1 MYSRLITPERIH
13 PWGDEEL
20 LEATEQD
27 RARIVQAA
35 PVRRLQQKTQVF
47 PLDVKASVRSR
58 LTHSL
63 EVQETGRQISRRVL
77 AALPAGAVCEGAF
90 VNLVEMSCL
99 LHDVG
104 NPPFGHFGEQVM
116 SQWLAQEL
124 DGLFVAALGKAPS
137 PQWAELRQD
146 LLVFDGNAQ
155 SLRLVHSLHE
165 LNLTLGQL
173 AALCKYPQQPP
184 AGRQATPYYGQH
196 HGWSSKRGIFFSEQ
210 PLYSALGQSLGLA
223 AGCRHP
229 LVYIMEAAD
238 DISYCIADLEDA
250 VDRRILGLGELLQAL
265 READGGDYMA
275 ALLSTAVDSDRGFFP
290 HFRQQLTRDLV
301 ALAASTYVSEHA
313 QILSGAYPQALLH
326 GQAPAARV
334 LDILKR
340 VARELVFM
348 RPEVEA
354 LELEGYAAL
363 RGVLS
368 TYACLLALPATQFE
382 RLLVGQGGSELF
394 FARRLYHRLSA
405 RHLKAYR
412 LAVASRDPRFGE
424 EAEQEWYYRVRL
436 LLDYVSGMTDT
447 YALEEFRLLSGI

>member
-1 MYSRLITPERIH
+1 MYQRLIPSLRIH
-13 PWGDEEL
+13 SWGDEPL

-63 EVQETGRQISRRVL
+63 EVQETGRQISRRIL
-77 AALPAGAVCEGAF
+77 AQLPAGTVCEGAF
-90 VNLVEMSCL
+90 INLVEMSCL

-116 SQWLAQEL
+116 SQWLAQAL
-124 DGLFVAALGKAPS
+124 DDLFASAHDQLPS

-173 AALCKYPQQPP
+173 AALCKYPQQP
-184 AGRQATPYYGQH
+184 TPGQHFGQH
-196 HGWSSKRGIFFSEQ
+196 HGWASKRGIFFSEQ
-210 PLYSALGQSLGLA
+210 PLYQALSQQLGLA
-223 AGCRHP
+223 PGCRHP

-250 VDRRILGLGELLQAL
+250 VDRRILTLSELQQAL
-265 READGGDYMA
+265 QSADGGDYMA
-275 ALLSTAVDSDRGFFP
+275 ALLTQATASERGFFP

-301 ALAASTYVSEHA
+301 TLAAETYVSEHA
-313 QILSGAYPQALLH
+313 AILSGAYPQALLH

-334 LDILKR
+334 LDVLKQ
-340 VARELVFM
+340 VAREQVFM

-368 TYACLLALPATQFE
+368 TYACLLALPAIQFE
-382 RLLVGQGGSELF
+382 RLLAGKGGSELF
-394 FARRLYHRLSA
+394 FARRLFHRLSA

-412 LAVASRDPRFGE
+412 LAVSTVDPRFVSA
-424 EAEQEWYYRVRL
+424 AEQEWYYRVRL

>member
-1 MYSRLITPERIH
+1 MYSRLITPGRIH
-13 PWGDEEL
+13 RWGDEAL
-20 LEATEQD
+20 LEATELD

-77 AALPAGAVCEGAF
+77 AALPAGSVCEGAF
-90 VNLVEMSCL
+90 INLVEMSCL

-116 SQWLAQEL
+116 SQWLAQAL
-124 DGLFVAALGKAPS
+124 DDLFAAALGQAPS

-173 AALCKYPQQPP
+173 AALCKYPQQPLHD
-184 AGRQATPYYGQH
+184 GQH
-196 HGWSSKRGIFFSEQ
+196 HGWASKRGIFFSEQ
-210 PLYSALGQSLGLA
+210 PLYRSLSQSLGLA
-223 AGCRHP
+223 PGCRHP

-250 VDRRILGLGELLQAL
+250 VDRRILSLSELQQAL
-265 READGGDYMA
+265 RLADEGAYMA
-275 ALLSTAVDSDRGFFP
+275 GLLADATASDRGFFP
-290 HFRQQLTRDLV
+290 HFRQQLTRDLI
-301 ALAASTYVSEHA
+301 ALAAHTYVSEHDI
-313 QILSGAYPQALLH
+313 ILSGAYPQALLH
-326 GQAPAARV
+326 GQAPAAQV
-334 LDILKR
+334 LDTLKQ
-340 VARELVFM
+340 VAREQVFM

-368 TYACLLALPATQFE
+368 TYACLLALPASQFE
-382 RLLVGQGGSELF
+382 RLLAGQGGSELF
-394 FARRLYHRLSA
+394 FARRLFHRLSA

-412 LAVASRDPRFGE
+412 LAVANRDPRFDKG
-424 EAEQEWYYRVRL
+424 AEQEWYYRVRL

>member
-1 MYSRLITPERIH
+1 MYDSLITPARIH
-13 PWGDEEL
+13 PWGSEAL

-63 EVQETGRQISRRVL
+63 EVQETGRQISRRIL
-77 AALPAGAVCEGAF
+77 AALPAGTVCEGAF
-90 VNLVEMSCL
+90 INLVEMACL

-116 SQWLAQEL
+116 SQWLAQSLDEL
-124 DGLFVAALGKAPS
+124 FASAHEQLPS

-165 LNLTLGQL
+165 MNLTLGQL
-173 AALCKYPQQPP
+173 AALCKYPQQPLLHSP
-184 AGRQATPYYGQH
+184 QGYGQH
-196 HGWSSKRGIFFSEQ
+196 HGWTSKRGIFFSEQ
-210 PLYSALGQSLGLA
+210 PLYRALGQSLGLA
-223 AGCRHP
+223 PGCRHP

-250 VDRRILGLGELLQAL
+250 VDRRILTQGELLAAL
-265 READGGDYMA
+265 RSADEGDYMA
-275 ALLSTAVDSDRGFFP
+275 TLLEEALASERGFFP

-301 ALAASTYVSEHA
+301 ALAAHTYVSDHEA
-313 QILSGAYPQALLH
+313 ILSGAYPRALLH
-326 GQAPAARV
+326 GQAPAAQV
-334 LDILKR
+334 LDTLKQ
-340 VARELVFM
+340 VAREQVFM

-368 TYACLLALPATQFE
+368 TYACLLALPAAQFE
-382 RLLVGQGGSELF
+382 RLLAGNGGSELF
-394 FARRLYHRLSA
+394 FARRLFHRLSA

-412 LAVASRDPRFGE
+412 LAVASRDPRFDKG
-424 EAEQEWYYRVRL
+424 AEQEWYYRVRL

>member
-13 PWGDEEL
+13 RWGDEDL

-63 EVQETGRQISRRVL
+63 EVQETGRQISRRIL
-77 AALPAGAVCEGAF
+77 AALLAGSVCEGAF
-90 VNLVEMSCL
+90 INLVEMSCL

-116 SQWLAQEL
+116 SQWLAQAL
-124 DGLFVAALGKAPS
+124 DGLFVEALGSNPS
-137 PQWAELRQD
+137 PQWATLRQD

-173 AALCKYPQQPP
+173 AALCKYPQQPLH
-184 AGRQATPYYGQH
+184 GGQH
-196 HGWSSKRGIFFSEQ
+196 HGWASKRGIFFSEQ
-210 PLYSALGQSLGLA
+210 PLYRALGQSLGLA
-223 AGCRHP
+223 PGCRHP

-250 VDRRILGLGELLQAL
+250 VDRRILSLSELQQAL
-265 READGGDYMA
+265 RLADDGAYMA
-275 ALLSTAVDSDRGFFP
+275 GLLAEAAASGRGFFP

-301 ALAASTYVSEHA
+301 ELAAHTYVSEHP

-334 LDILKR
+334 LDTLKQ

-368 TYACLLALPATQFE
+368 TYACLLALPAVQFE
-382 RLLVGQGGSELF
+382 RLLTGQGGSELF
-394 FARRLYHRLSA
+394 FARRLFHRLSA

-412 LAVASRDPRFGE
+412 LAVASRDPRFE
-424 EAEQEWYYRVRL
+424 KESEQEWYYRVRL

>member
-13 PWGDEEL
+13 RWDDEDL

-63 EVQETGRQISRRVL
+63 EVQETGRQISRRIL
-77 AALPAGAVCEGAF
+77 AALPVGAVCEGAF
-90 VNLVEMSCL
+90 INLVEMSCL

-116 SQWLAQEL
+116 SQWLAQAL
-124 DGLFVAALGKAPS
+124 DGLFAEALGSTPS
-137 PQWAELRQD
+137 PQWATLRQD

-173 AALCKYPQQPP
+173 AALCKYPQQPLH
-184 AGRQATPYYGQH
+184 GGQH
-196 HGWSSKRGIFFSEQ
+196 HGWASKRGIFFSEQ
-210 PLYSALGQSLGLA
+210 PLYRALGQSLGLA
-223 AGCRHP
+223 PGCRHP

-250 VDRRILGLGELLQAL
+250 VDRRILSLSELQQAL
-265 READGGDYMA
+265 RLADDGAYMA
-275 ALLSTAVDSDRGFFP
+275 GLLAEATASGRGFFP

-301 ALAASTYVSEHA
+301 ELAAHTYVSEHP
-313 QILSGAYPQALLH
+313 QILSGVYPQALLH

-334 LDILKR
+334 LDTLKQ

-368 TYACLLALPATQFE
+368 TYACLLALPAAQFE
-382 RLLVGQGGSELF
+382 RLLAGQGGSELF
-394 FARRLYHRLSA
+394 FARRLFHRLSA

-412 LAVASRDPRFGE
+412 LAVASRDPRFE
-424 EAEQEWYYRVRL
+424 KESEQEWYYRVRL

>member
-13 PWGDEEL
+13 RWGDEDL

-77 AALPAGAVCEGAF
+77 ATLPAGSVCEGAF
-90 VNLVEMSCL
+90 INLVEMSCL

-116 SQWLAQEL
+116 SQWLAQAL
-124 DGLFVAALGKAPS
+124 DGLFAEALGSAPS
-137 PQWAELRQD
+137 SQWATLRQD

-173 AALCKYPQQPP
+173 AALCKYPQQPLH
-184 AGRQATPYYGQH
+184 GGQH
-196 HGWSSKRGIFFSEQ
+196 HGWASKRGIFFSEQ
-210 PLYSALGQSLGLA
+210 PLYRALGQSLGLA
-223 AGCRHP
+223 PGCRHP

-250 VDRRILGLGELLQAL
+250 VDRRILSLSELQQAL
-265 READGGDYMA
+265 RLADDGAYMA
-275 ALLSTAVDSDRGFFP
+275 GLLAEATASGRGFFP

-301 ALAASTYVSEHA
+301 ELAAHTYVSEHR

-334 LDILKR
+334 LDTLKQ

-382 RLLVGQGGSELF
+382 RLLAGQGGSELF
-394 FARRLYHRLSA
+394 FARRLFHRLSA

-412 LAVASRDPRFGE
+412 LAVAGRDPRFSDG
-424 EAEQEWYYRVRL
+424 AEQEWYFRVRL

>member
-1 MYSRLITPERIH
+1 MYDSLITPARIH
-13 PWGDEEL
+13 PWGSEAL

-63 EVQETGRQISRRVL
+63 EVQETGRQISRRIL
-77 AALPAGAVCEGAF
+77 AALPAGTVCEGAF
-90 VNLVEMSCL
+90 INLVEMACL

-116 SQWLAQEL
+116 SQWLAQSLDEL
-124 DGLFVAALGKAPS
+124 FASAHEQLPS

-165 LNLTLGQL
+165 MNLTLGQL
-173 AALCKYPQQPP
+173 AALCKYPQQPLLHSP
-184 AGRQATPYYGQH
+184 QGYGQH
-196 HGWSSKRGIFFSEQ
+196 HGWTSKRGIFFSEQ
-210 PLYSALGQSLGLA
+210 PLYRALGQSLGLA
-223 AGCRHP
+223 PGCRHP

-250 VDRRILGLGELLQAL
+250 VDRRILTQGELLAAL
-265 READGGDYMA
+265 RSADEGDYMA
-275 ALLSTAVDSDRGFFP
+275 SLLEEALASERGFFP

-301 ALAASTYVSEHA
+301 ALAAHTYVSDHEA
-313 QILSGAYPQALLH
+313 ILSGAYPRALLH
-326 GQAPAARV
+326 GQAPAAQV
-334 LDILKR
+334 LDTLKQ
-340 VARELVFM
+340 VAREQVFM

-368 TYACLLALPATQFE
+368 TYACLLALPAAQFE
-382 RLLVGQGGSELF
+382 RLLAGNGGSELF
-394 FARRLYHRLSA
+394 FARRLFHRLSA

-412 LAVASRDPRFGE
+412 LAVASRDPRFDNG
-424 EAEQEWYYRVRL
+424 AEQEWYYRVRL

>member
-1 MYSRLITPERIH
+1 MYSQLITAQRIT
-13 PWGDEEL
+13 PWPDDNL

-63 EVQETGRQISRRVL
+63 EVQETGRQISRRIL
-77 AALPAGAVCEGAF
+77 AALPAGCACEGAF
-90 VNLVEMSCL
+90 INLVEMACL

-116 SQWLAQEL
+116 SQWLSEMIDPLYQQ
-124 DGLFVAALGKAPS
+124 ALGSTPS
-137 PQWAELRQD
+137 SQWAQLRQD
-146 LLVFDGNAQ
+146 LLLFDGNAQ
-155 SLRLVHSLHE
+155 SLRLVHSLHG

-173 AALCKYPQQPP
+173 AALCKYPQQLQVG
-184 AGRQATPYYGQH
+184 GRYGQH
-196 HGWSSKRGIFFSEQ
+196 HGWGSKRGIFFSEQ
-210 PLYSALGQSLGLA
+210 PLYRALGQRLGLA
-223 AGCRHP
+223 PGCRHP

-250 VDRRILGLGELLQAL
+250 VDRRILTLSELITALRGADESDYMGALLDQGLG
-265 READGGDYMA
+265 
-275 ALLSTAVDSDRGFFP
+275 SDRGFFP

-301 ALAASTYVSEHA
+301 TLAADTYVREHQA
-313 QILSGAYPQALLH
+313 ILLGSYPHALLH
-326 GQAPAARV
+326 NQAPAARV
-334 LDILKR
+334 LEILKQ
-340 VARELVFM
+340 VARQLVFM

-368 TYACLLALPATQFE
+368 TYSCLLAIPAPTFA
-382 RLLVGQGGSELF
+382 RLLAGEGNHELF
-394 FARRLYHRLSA
+394 FARRLYHRLST
-405 RHLKAYR
+405 RHLNAYQ
-412 LAVASRDPRFGE
+412 LAVAHPDPRF
-424 EAEQEWYYRVRL
+424 ACQQEQEWYYRVRL

-447 YALEEFRLLSGI
+447 YVLEEFRLLSGI

>member
-1 MYSRLITPERIH
+1 MYRRLITPERIH

-63 EVQETGRQISRRVL
+63 EVQETGRQISRRIL
-77 AALPAGAVCEGAF
+77 TALPTGAVCEGAF
-90 VNLVEMSCL
+90 INLVEMSCL

-116 SQWLAQEL
+116 SQWLGEML
-124 DGLFVAALGKAPS
+124 DPLYQQALGLMPS

-146 LLVFDGNAQ
+146 LLLFDGNAQ

-173 AALCKYPQQPP
+173 AALCKYPQQPQ
-184 AGRQATPYYGQH
+184 AGVSYGQH

-210 PLYSALGQSLGLA
+210 PLYRALGQSLGLA
-223 AGCRHP
+223 QGCRHP

-250 VDRRILGLGELLQAL
+250 VDRRILTLGELLTAL
-265 READGGDYMA
+265 RSADGSDYLSGLLDD
-275 ALLSTAVDSDRGFFP
+275 ALASGRGFFP

-301 ALAASTYVSEHA
+301 ALAAKSYVDEHDA
-313 QILSGAYPQALLH
+313 ILRGSYPQALLH

-334 LDILKR
+334 LDMLKQ
-340 VARELVFM
+340 VARELVFR

-368 TYACLLALPATQFE
+368 TYACLLAMPAGQFA
-382 RLLVGQGGSELF
+382 RLLAGEGGNELF

-412 LAVASRDPRFGE
+412 LAVATRDARFTDEG
-424 EAEQEWYYRVRL
+424 EQEWYYRVRL

-447 YALEEFRLLSGI
+447 YALEEYRLLSGI

>member
-13 PWGDEEL
+13 RWGDEDL

-63 EVQETGRQISRRVL
+63 EVQETGRQISRRIL
-77 AALPAGAVCEGAF
+77 AALPAGSVCEGAF
-90 VNLVEMSCL
+90 INLVEMSCL

-116 SQWLAQEL
+116 SQWLAQAL
-124 DGLFVAALGKAPS
+124 DGLFVEALGSNPS
-137 PQWAELRQD
+137 PQWATLRQD

-173 AALCKYPQQPP
+173 AALCKYPQQPLH
-184 AGRQATPYYGQH
+184 GGQH
-196 HGWSSKRGIFFSEQ
+196 HGWASKRGIFFSEQ
-210 PLYSALGQSLGLA
+210 PLYRALGQSLGLA
-223 AGCRHP
+223 PGCRHP

-250 VDRRILGLGELLQAL
+250 VDRRILSLSELQQAL
-265 READGGDYMA
+265 RLADDGAYMA
-275 ALLSTAVDSDRGFFP
+275 GLLAEAAASGRGFFP

-301 ALAASTYVSEHA
+301 ELAAHTYVSEHP

-334 LDILKR
+334 LDTLKQ

-368 TYACLLALPATQFE
+368 TYACLLALPAVQFE
-382 RLLVGQGGSELF
+382 RLLTGQGGSELF
-394 FARRLYHRLSA
+394 FARRLFHRLSA

-412 LAVASRDPRFGE
+412 LAVASRDPRFE
-424 EAEQEWYYRVRL
+424 KESEQEWYYRVRL

>member
-13 PWGDEEL
+13 RWGDEDL

-63 EVQETGRQISRRVL
+63 EVQETGRQISRRIL
-77 AALPAGAVCEGAF
+77 ATLPAGSVCEGAF
-90 VNLVEMSCL
+90 INLVEMSCL

-116 SQWLAQEL
+116 SQWLAQAL
-124 DGLFVAALGKAPS
+124 DGLFAEALGSAPS
-137 PQWAELRQD
+137 SQWATLRQD

-173 AALCKYPQQPP
+173 AALCKYPQQPLH
-184 AGRQATPYYGQH
+184 GGQH
-196 HGWSSKRGIFFSEQ
+196 HGWASKRGIFFSEQ
-210 PLYSALGQSLGLA
+210 PLYRALGQSLGLA
-223 AGCRHP
+223 PGCRHP

-250 VDRRILGLGELLQAL
+250 VDRRILSLSELQQAL
-265 READGGDYMA
+265 RLADDGAYMA
-275 ALLSTAVDSDRGFFP
+275 GLLAEATASDRGFFP

-301 ALAASTYVSEHA
+301 ELAAHTYVSEHP

-334 LDILKR
+334 LDTLKQ

-368 TYACLLALPATQFE
+368 TYACLLALPAVQFE
-382 RLLVGQGGSELF
+382 RLLTGQGGSELF
-394 FARRLYHRLSA
+394 FARRLFHRLSA

-412 LAVASRDPRFGE
+412 LAVASRDPRFE
-424 EAEQEWYYRVRL
+424 KESEQEWYFRVRL

>member
-1 MYSRLITPERIH
+1 MYDSLITPARIH
-13 PWGDEEL
+13 PWGSEAL

-63 EVQETGRQISRRVL
+63 EVQETGRQISRRIL
-77 AALPAGAVCEGAF
+77 AALPAGTVCEGAF
-90 VNLVEMSCL
+90 INLVEMACL

-116 SQWLAQEL
+116 SQWLAQSLDEL
-124 DGLFVAALGKAPS
+124 FARAHDQLPS

-165 LNLTLGQL
+165 MNLTLGQL
-173 AALCKYPQQPP
+173 AALCKYPQQPLLHHP
-184 AGRQATPYYGQH
+184 QGYGQH
-196 HGWSSKRGIFFSEQ
+196 HGWTSKRGIFFSEQ
-210 PLYSALGQSLGLA
+210 PLYRALGQSLGLA
-223 AGCRHP
+223 PGCRHP

-250 VDRRILGLGELLQAL
+250 VDRRILTQGELLAAL
-265 READGGDYMA
+265 RSADEGDYMA
-275 ALLSTAVDSDRGFFP
+275 TLLEEALASERGFFP
-290 HFRQQLTRDLV
+290 HFRQQLTRALV
-301 ALAASTYVSEHA
+301 ALAAHTYVTAHEA
-313 QILSGAYPQALLH
+313 ILSGAYPRALLH
-326 GQAPAARV
+326 GQAPAAQV
-334 LDILKR
+334 LDTLKQ
-340 VARELVFM
+340 VAREQVFM

-368 TYACLLALPATQFE
+368 TYACLLALPAAQFE
-382 RLLVGQGGSELF
+382 RLLAGNGGSELF
-394 FARRLYHRLSA
+394 FARRLFHRLSA

-412 LAVASRDPRFGE
+412 LAVASRDPRFDKG
-424 EAEQEWYYRVRL
+424 AEQEWYYRVRL

>member
-1 MYSRLITPERIH
+1 MYQRLIPSLRSH
-13 PWGDEEL
+13 PWGEEDL
-20 LEATEQD
+20 LEATELD

-63 EVQETGRQISRRVL
+63 EVQETGRQISRRIL

-90 VNLVEMSCL
+90 INLVEMSCL

-116 SQWLAQEL
+116 SQWLTQEL
-124 DGLFVAALGKAPS
+124 DTLFAAALGQTPS

-173 AALCKYPQQPP
+173 AALCKYPQQPQP
-184 AGRQATPYYGQH
+184 GLHYGQH
-196 HGWSSKRGIFFSEQ
+196 HGWTSKRGIFFSEQ
-210 PLYSALGQSLGLA
+210 PLYRSLSQSLGLA
-223 AGCRHP
+223 PGCRHP

-250 VDRRILGLGELLQAL
+250 VDRRILSLSELQHAL
-265 READGGDYMA
+265 CLADEGSYMA
-275 ALLSTAVDSDRGFFP
+275 GLLTDATASDRGFFP
-290 HFRQQLTRDLV
+290 HFRQHLTHDLI
-301 ALAASTYVSEHA
+301 ALAAHTYVSEHEI
-313 QILSGAYPQALLH
+313 ILSGAYPQALLH
-326 GQAPAARV
+326 GQAPAAMV
-334 LDILKR
+334 LDTLKQ
-340 VARELVFM
+340 VAREQVFM

-368 TYACLLALPATQFE
+368 TYACLLALPASQFE
-382 RLLVGQGGSELF
+382 RLLAGQGGSELF
-394 FARRLYHRLSA
+394 FARRLFHRLSA

-412 LAVASRDPRFGE
+412 LAVANRDPRFDSG
-424 EAEQEWYYRVRL
+424 AEQEWYYRVRL

>member
-1 MYSRLITPERIH
+1 MYQRLIPSLRVH
-13 PWGDEEL
+13 PWGEEPL

-63 EVQETGRQISRRVL
+63 EVQETGRQISRRIL
-77 AALPAGAVCEGAF
+77 AALPAGTVCEGAF
-90 VNLVEMSCL
+90 INLVEMSCL

-124 DGLFVAALGKAPS
+124 DALFASAHDRLPS

-173 AALCKYPQQPP
+173 AALCKYPQQPQP
-184 AGRQATPYYGQH
+184 GQHFGQH
-196 HGWSSKRGIFFSEQ
+196 HGWASKRGIFFSEQ
-210 PLYSALGQSLGLA
+210 PLYQSLSQHLGLA
-223 AGCRHP
+223 PGCRHP

-250 VDRRILGLGELLQAL
+250 VDRHILSLSELQQAL
-265 READGGDYMA
+265 RSADGGDYMA
-275 ALLSTAVDSDRGFFP
+275 GLLTQAAASGRGFFP

-301 ALAASTYVSEHA
+301 TLAADTYVSEHVV
-313 QILSGAYPQALLH
+313 ILSGAYPQALLH

-334 LDILKR
+334 LDTLKQ
-340 VARELVFM
+340 VAREQVFM

-368 TYACLLALPATQFE
+368 TYACLLALPAAQFE
-382 RLLVGQGGSELF
+382 RLLAGKGGSELF
-394 FARRLYHRLSA
+394 FARRLFHRLSA

-412 LAVASRDPRFGE
+412 LAVATADPRFESG
-424 EAEQEWYYRVRL
+424 AEQEWYYRVRL

>member
-1 MYSRLITPERIH
+1 MYRRLITPERIH

-63 EVQETGRQISRRVL
+63 EVQETGRQISRRIL
-77 AALPAGAVCEGAF
+77 AALSTGMVCEGAF
-90 VNLVEMSCL
+90 INLVEMSCL

-116 SQWLAQEL
+116 SQWLGEML
-124 DGLFVAALGKAPS
+124 DPLYQQALGLMPS

-146 LLVFDGNAQ
+146 LLLFDGNAQ

-173 AALCKYPQQPP
+173 AALCKYPQQPQ
-184 AGRQATPYYGQH
+184 AGVSYGQH

-210 PLYSALGQSLGLA
+210 PLYRALGQSLGLA
-223 AGCRHP
+223 QGCRHP

-250 VDRRILGLGELLQAL
+250 VDRRILTLGELLTAL
-265 READGGDYMA
+265 RSADGSDYLA
-275 ALLSTAVDSDRGFFP
+275 GLLDDALASGRGFFP
-290 HFRQQLTRDLV
+290 HFRQQLTQDLV
-301 ALAASTYVSEHA
+301 ALAAKSYVDEHDA
-313 QILSGAYPQALLH
+313 ILRGSYPQALLH

-334 LDILKR
+334 LDMLKQ
-340 VARELVFM
+340 VARELVFR

-368 TYACLLALPATQFE
+368 TYACLLAMPAGQFV
-382 RLLVGQGGSELF
+382 RLLAGEGGNELF

-412 LAVASRDPRFGE
+412 LAVATRDARFTDEG
-424 EAEQEWYYRVRL
+424 EQEWYYRVRL

-447 YALEEFRLLSGI
+447 YVLEEYRLLSGI

>member
-1 MYSRLITPERIH
+1 MYDRLIPPERIH
-13 PWGDEEL
+13 PWGDEDL

-27 RARIVQAA
+27 RTRIVQAA

-63 EVQETGRQISRRVL
+63 EVQETGRQISRRIL
-77 AALPAGAVCEGAF
+77 AALPAGVVCEGAF
-90 VNLVEMSCL
+90 INLVEMSCL

-124 DGLFVAALGKAPS
+124 DGLFARAHDQLPS
-137 PQWAELRQD
+137 AQWATLRQD

-173 AALCKYPQQPP
+173 AALCKYPQQPLP
-184 AGRQATPYYGQH
+184 GLHHPQGYGQH
-196 HGWSSKRGIFFSEQ
+196 HGWTSKRGIFFSEQ
-210 PLYSALGQSLGLA
+210 PLYRALGQSLGLA
-223 AGCRHP
+223 EGCRHP

-250 VDRRILGLGELLQAL
+250 VDRRILTQIELLAAL
-265 READGGDYMA
+265 READEGGYMA
-275 ALLSTAVDSDRGFFP
+275 ELLDEALASGRGFFP
-290 HFRQQLTRDLV
+290 HFRQHLTRDLV
-301 ALAASTYVSEHA
+301 ALAAHTYVAEHD

-334 LDILKR
+334 LDTLKR

-368 TYACLLALPATQFE
+368 TYACLLALPASQFE
-382 RLLVGQGGSELF
+382 RLLAGNGGSELF
-394 FARRLYHRLSA
+394 FARRLFHRLSA

-412 LAVASRDPRFGE
+412 LAVASRDPRFE
-424 EAEQEWYYRVRL
+424 KESEQEWYYRVRL

>member
-1 MYSRLITPERIH
+1 MYSRLITPVRIH
-13 PWGDEEL
+13 PWGDEDL

-63 EVQETGRQISRRVL
+63 EVQETGRQISRRIL
-77 AALPAGAVCEGAF
+77 AALPAGMVCEGAF
-90 VNLVEMSCL
+90 INLVEMSCL

-116 SQWLAQEL
+116 SQWLGEML
-124 DGLFVAALGKAPS
+124 DPLYQQALGLTPS

-146 LLVFDGNAQ
+146 LLLFDGNAQ

-173 AALCKYPQQPP
+173 AALCKYPQQPQ
-184 AGRQATPYYGQH
+184 AGVSYGQH

-210 PLYSALGQSLGLA
+210 PLYRALGQSLGLA
-223 AGCRHP
+223 QGCRHP

-250 VDRRILGLGELLQAL
+250 VDRRILTLGELLTAQ
-265 READGGDYMA
+265 RSADGSDYLA
-275 ALLSTAVDSDRGFFP
+275 GLLDEALASGRGFFP

-301 ALAASTYVSEHA
+301 ALAATSYVDEHDA
-313 QILSGAYPQALLH
+313 ILRGSYPHALLH

-334 LDILKR
+334 LDMLKQ
-340 VARELVFM
+340 VARELVFR

-368 TYACLLALPATQFE
+368 TYACLLAMPAGQFA
-382 RLLVGQGGSELF
+382 RLLAGEGGNELF

-412 LAVASRDPRFGE
+412 LAVATRDARFTDEG
-424 EAEQEWYYRVRL
+424 EQEWYYRVRL

-447 YALEEFRLLSGI
+447 YVLEEYRLLSGI

>member
-13 PWGDEEL
+13 RWGDEDL

-63 EVQETGRQISRRVL
+63 EVQETGRQISRRIL
-77 AALPAGAVCEGAF
+77 AALPAGSVCEGAF
-90 VNLVEMSCL
+90 INLVEMSCL

-116 SQWLAQEL
+116 SQWLAQAL
-124 DGLFVAALGKAPS
+124 DGLFAEALGSAPS
-137 PQWAELRQD
+137 SQWATLRQD

-173 AALCKYPQQPP
+173 AALCKYPQQPLH
-184 AGRQATPYYGQH
+184 GGQH
-196 HGWSSKRGIFFSEQ
+196 HGWASKRGIFFSEQ
-210 PLYSALGQSLGLA
+210 PLYRALGQSLGLA
-223 AGCRHP
+223 PGCRHP

-250 VDRRILGLGELLQAL
+250 VDRRILSLSELQQAL
-265 READGGDYMA
+265 RLADDGAYMA
-275 ALLSTAVDSDRGFFP
+275 GLLAEATASGRGFFP
-290 HFRQQLTRDLV
+290 YFRQQLTRDLV
-301 ALAASTYVSEHA
+301 ELAAHTYVSEHP

-334 LDILKR
+334 LDTLKQ

-382 RLLVGQGGSELF
+382 RLLAGQGGSELF
-394 FARRLYHRLSA
+394 FARRLFHRLSA

-412 LAVASRDPRFGE
+412 LAVASRDPRFSDG
-424 EAEQEWYYRVRL
+424 AEQEWYFRVRL

-447 YALEEFRLLSGI
+447 YALEEYRLLSGI

>member
-13 PWGDEEL
+13 PWGNEDL
-20 LEATEQD
+20 LEATELD

-63 EVQETGRQISRRVL
+63 EVQETGRQISRRIL
-77 AALPAGAVCEGAF
+77 AALPAGMVCEGAF
-90 VNLVEMSCL
+90 INLVEMSCL

-116 SQWLAQEL
+116 SQWLGEMLDPLYQQALAQP
-124 DGLFVAALGKAPS
+124 PS
-137 PQWAELRQD
+137 AQWAELRQD
-146 LLVFDGNAQ
+146 LQLFDGNAQ

-173 AALCKYPQQPP
+173 AALCKYPQQPRP
-184 AGRQATPYYGQH
+184 GVSYGQH

-210 PLYSALGQSLGLA
+210 PLYRALGQSLGLA
-223 AGCRHP
+223 PGCRHP

-250 VDRRILGLGELLQAL
+250 VDRRILTLNELLAAL
-265 READGGDYMA
+265 CSADGSDYMTT
-275 ALLSTAVDSDRGFFP
+275 LLGDAQRSSWGFFP
-290 HFRQQLTRDLV
+290 HFRHQLTRDLV
-301 ALAASTYVSEHA
+301 ALAASTYISEHEA
-313 QILSGAYPQALLH
+313 ILQGRYPQALLH

-334 LDILKR
+334 LDILKQ
-340 VARELVFM
+340 VARAQVFM

-363 RGVLS
+363 RGVLT
-368 TYACLLALPATQFE
+368 TYSCLLAMPSGPFS
-382 RLLVGQGGSELF
+382 RLLASEGGSELF

-405 RHLKAYR
+405 RHIKAYR
-412 LAVASRDPRFGE
+412 LAVAVRDERFVCE
-424 EAEQEWYYRVRL
+424 QEQEWYYRVRL

-447 YALEEFRLLSGI
+447 YVLEEYRLLSGI

>member
-1 MYSRLITPERIH
+1 MYSRLITPARIH
-13 PWGDEEL
+13 PWGSEEL

-63 EVQETGRQISRRVL
+63 EVQETGRQISRRIL
-77 AALPAGAVCEGAF
+77 AALPAGTVCEGAF
-90 VNLVEMSCL
+90 INLVEMACL

-116 SQWLAQEL
+116 SQWLAQSLDEL
-124 DGLFVAALGKAPS
+124 FARAHDQLPS

-165 LNLTLGQL
+165 MNLTLGQL
-173 AALCKYPQQPP
+173 AALCKYPQQPLLHHP
-184 AGRQATPYYGQH
+184 QGYGQH
-196 HGWSSKRGIFFSEQ
+196 HGWTSKRGIFFSEQ
-210 PLYSALGQSLGLA
+210 PLYRALGQSLGLA
-223 AGCRHP
+223 PGCRHP

-250 VDRRILGLGELLQAL
+250 VDRRILNQGELLVAL
-265 READGGDYMA
+265 RGADEGDYMA
-275 ALLSTAVDSDRGFFP
+275 SLLEEALASGRGFFP
-290 HFRQQLTRDLV
+290 HSRQHLTRDLV
-301 ALAASTYVSEHA
+301 ALAAQTYVSDHEA
-313 QILSGAYPQALLH
+313 ILSGAYPRALLH

-334 LDILKR
+334 LDTLKR
-340 VARELVFM
+340 VAREQVFM

-354 LELEGYAAL
+354 LELEGHAAL

-368 TYACLLALPATQFE
+368 TYSCLLALPAAQFE
-382 RLLVGQGGSELF
+382 RLLAGNGGSELF
-394 FARRLYHRLSA
+394 FARRLFHRLLA

-412 LAVASRDPRFGE
+412 LAVASRDPRFDKCS
-424 EAEQEWYYRVRL
+424 EQEWYYRVRL

>member
-13 PWGDEEL
+13 RWGDEDL

-63 EVQETGRQISRRVL
+63 EVQETGRQISRRIL
-77 AALPAGAVCEGAF
+77 AALPAGSVCEGAF
-90 VNLVEMSCL
+90 INLVEMSCL

-116 SQWLAQEL
+116 SQWLAQAL
-124 DGLFVAALGKAPS
+124 DGLFAEALGSAPS
-137 PQWAELRQD
+137 PQWATLRQD

-173 AALCKYPQQPP
+173 AALCKYPQQPLH
-184 AGRQATPYYGQH
+184 GGQH
-196 HGWSSKRGIFFSEQ
+196 HGWASKRGIFFSEQ
-210 PLYSALGQSLGLA
+210 PLYRALGQSLGLA
-223 AGCRHP
+223 PGCRHP

-250 VDRRILGLGELLQAL
+250 VDRRILSLGELQQAL
-265 READGGDYMA
+265 RLADDGAYMA
-275 ALLSTAVDSDRGFFP
+275 GLLAAATASDRGFFP

-301 ALAASTYVSEHA
+301 ELAAHTYVSEHP

-334 LDILKR
+334 LDTLKQ

-368 TYACLLALPATQFE
+368 TYASLLALPAAQFE
-382 RLLVGQGGSELF
+382 RLLAGQGGSELF
-394 FARRLYHRLSA
+394 FARRLFHRLSA

-412 LAVASRDPRFGE
+412 LAVASRDPRFSDG
-424 EAEQEWYYRVRL
+424 AEQEWYFRVRL

>member
-1 MYSRLITPERIH
+1 MYDSLITPARIH
-13 PWGDEEL
+13 PWGSEAL

-63 EVQETGRQISRRVL
+63 EVQETGRQISRRIL
-77 AALPAGAVCEGAF
+77 AALPAGTVCEGAF
-90 VNLVEMSCL
+90 INLVEMACL

-116 SQWLAQEL
+116 SQWLAQSLDEL
-124 DGLFVAALGKAPS
+124 FASAHEQLPS

-165 LNLTLGQL
+165 MNLTLGQL
-173 AALCKYPQQPP
+173 AALCKYPQQPLLHSP
-184 AGRQATPYYGQH
+184 QGYGQH
-196 HGWSSKRGIFFSEQ
+196 HGWTSKRGIFFSEQ
-210 PLYSALGQSLGLA
+210 PLYRALGQSLGLA
-223 AGCRHP
+223 PGCRHP

-250 VDRRILGLGELLQAL
+250 VDRRILTQGELLAAL
-265 READGGDYMA
+265 RGADEGDYMA
-275 ALLSTAVDSDRGFFP
+275 TLLEEALASERGFFP

-301 ALAASTYVSEHA
+301 ALAAHTYVSDHEA
-313 QILSGAYPQALLH
+313 ILSGAYPRALLH
-326 GQAPAARV
+326 GQAPAAQV
-334 LDILKR
+334 LDTLKQ
-340 VARELVFM
+340 VAREQVFM

-368 TYACLLALPATQFE
+368 TYACLLALPAAQFE
-382 RLLVGQGGSELF
+382 RLLAGNGGSELF
-394 FARRLYHRLSA
+394 FARRLFHRLSA

-412 LAVASRDPRFGE
+412 LAVASRDPRFDNG
-424 EAEQEWYYRVRL
+424 AEQEWYYRVRL

>member
-1 MYSRLITPERIH
+1 MYDSLITPARIH
-13 PWGDEEL
+13 PWGREEL

-63 EVQETGRQISRRVL
+63 EVQETGRQISRRIL
-77 AALPAGAVCEGAF
+77 AALPAGTVCEGAF
-90 VNLVEMSCL
+90 INLVEMACL

-116 SQWLAQEL
+116 SQWLAQSLDEL
-124 DGLFVAALGKAPS
+124 FASAHEQLPS

-165 LNLTLGQL
+165 MNLTLGQL
-173 AALCKYPQQPP
+173 AALCKYPQQPLLHSP
-184 AGRQATPYYGQH
+184 QGYGQH
-196 HGWSSKRGIFFSEQ
+196 HGWTSKRGIFFSEQ
-210 PLYSALGQSLGLA
+210 PLYRALGQSLGLA
-223 AGCRHP
+223 PGCRHP

-250 VDRRILGLGELLQAL
+250 VDRRILTQGELLAAL
-265 READGGDYMA
+265 RSADGGDYMA
-275 ALLSTAVDSDRGFFP
+275 TLLEEALASGRGFFP
-290 HFRQQLTRDLV
+290 HFRQHLTRDLV
-301 ALAASTYVSEHA
+301 ALAAHTYVSDHEA
-313 QILSGAYPQALLH
+313 ILSGAYPRALLH

-334 LDILKR
+334 LDVLKG
-340 VARELVFM
+340 VAREQVFM

-368 TYACLLALPATQFE
+368 TYACLLALPAAQFE
-382 RLLVGQGGSELF
+382 RLLAGNGGSELF
-394 FARRLYHRLSA
+394 FARRLFHRLSA

-412 LAVASRDPRFGE
+412 LAVASRDPRFDKG
-424 EAEQEWYYRVRL
+424 AEQEWYYRVRL

>member
-1 MYSRLITPERIH
+1 MYRRLITPERIH

-63 EVQETGRQISRRVL
+63 EVQETGRQISRRIL
-77 AALPAGAVCEGAF
+77 AALPADMVCEGAF
-90 VNLVEMSCL
+90 INLVEMSCL

-116 SQWLAQEL
+116 SQWLGEML
-124 DGLFVAALGKAPS
+124 DPLYQQALGLTPS

-146 LLVFDGNAQ
+146 LLLFDGNAQ

-173 AALCKYPQQPP
+173 AALCKYPQQPQ
-184 AGRQATPYYGQH
+184 AGVSYGQH

-210 PLYSALGQSLGLA
+210 PLYRALGQSLGLA
-223 AGCRHP
+223 QGCRHP

-250 VDRRILGLGELLQAL
+250 VDRRILTLGELLTAL
-265 READGGDYMA
+265 RSADGSDYLA
-275 ALLSTAVDSDRGFFP
+275 GLLDEALASGRGFFP

-301 ALAASTYVSEHA
+301 ALAAKSYVDEHDA
-313 QILSGAYPQALLH
+313 ILRGSYPQALLH

-334 LDILKR
+334 LDMLKQ
-340 VARELVFM
+340 VARELVFR

-368 TYACLLALPATQFE
+368 TYACLLAMPAGQFA
-382 RLLVGQGGSELF
+382 RLLAGEGGNELF

-412 LAVASRDPRFGE
+412 LAVATRDARFTDEG
-424 EAEQEWYYRVRL
+424 EQEWYYRVRL

-447 YALEEFRLLSGI
+447 YVLEEYRLLSGI

>member
-1 MYSRLITPERIH
+1 MYSRLITPARIH
-13 PWGDEEL
+13 PWGSEEL

-63 EVQETGRQISRRVL
+63 EVQETGRQISWRIL
-77 AALPAGAVCEGAF
+77 AALPAGTVCEGAF
-90 VNLVEMSCL
+90 INLVEMACL

-116 SQWLAQEL
+116 SQWLAQSLDEL
-124 DGLFVAALGKAPS
+124 FASAHEQLPS

-165 LNLTLGQL
+165 MNLTLGQL
-173 AALCKYPQQPP
+173 AALCKYPQQPLLHSP
-184 AGRQATPYYGQH
+184 QGYGQH
-196 HGWSSKRGIFFSEQ
+196 HGWTSKRGIFFSEQ
-210 PLYSALGQSLGLA
+210 PLYRALGQSLGLA
-223 AGCRHP
+223 PGCRHP

-250 VDRRILGLGELLQAL
+250 VDRRILNQGELLVAL
-265 READGGDYMA
+265 RGADEGDYMA
-275 ALLSTAVDSDRGFFP
+275 SLLEEALASGRGFFP
-290 HFRQQLTRDLV
+290 HFRQHLTRDLV
-301 ALAASTYVSEHA
+301 ALAAHTYVSDHEA
-313 QILSGAYPQALLH
+313 ILSGAYPRALLH

-334 LDILKR
+334 LDTLKR
-340 VARELVFM
+340 VAREQVFM

-354 LELEGYAAL
+354 LELEGHAAL

-368 TYACLLALPATQFE
+368 TYSCLLALPAAQFE
-382 RLLVGQGGSELF
+382 RLLAGNGGSELF
-394 FARRLYHRLSA
+394 FARRLFHRLSA

-412 LAVASRDPRFGE
+412 LAVASRDPRFDKCS
-424 EAEQEWYYRVRL
+424 EQEWYYRVRL

>member
-13 PWGDEEL
+13 RWGDEDL

-63 EVQETGRQISRRVL
+63 EVQETGRQISRRIL
-77 AALPAGAVCEGAF
+77 AALPAGSVCEGAF
-90 VNLVEMSCL
+90 INLVEMSCL

-116 SQWLAQEL
+116 SQWLAQAL
-124 DGLFVAALGKAPS
+124 DGLFAEALGSNPS
-137 PQWAELRQD
+137 PQWATLRQD

-173 AALCKYPQQPP
+173 AALCKYPQQPLH
-184 AGRQATPYYGQH
+184 GGQH
-196 HGWSSKRGIFFSEQ
+196 HGWASKRGIFFSEQ
-210 PLYSALGQSLGLA
+210 PLYRALGQSLGLA
-223 AGCRHP
+223 PGCRHP

-250 VDRRILGLGELLQAL
+250 VDRRILSLSELQQAL
-265 READGGDYMA
+265 RLADDGAYMA
-275 ALLSTAVDSDRGFFP
+275 GLLAEAAASGRGFFP

-301 ALAASTYVSEHA
+301 ELAAHTYVSEHP

-334 LDILKR
+334 LDTLKQ

-368 TYACLLALPATQFE
+368 TYACLLALPAVQFE
-382 RLLVGQGGSELF
+382 RLLTGQGGSELF
-394 FARRLYHRLSA
+394 FARRLFHRLSA

-412 LAVASRDPRFGE
+412 LAVASRDPRFE
-424 EAEQEWYYRVRL
+424 KESEQEWYYRVRL

>member
-13 PWGDEEL
+13 CRGGEDL

-63 EVQETGRQISRRVL
+63 EVQETGRQISRRIL
-77 AALPAGAVCEGAF
+77 AALPAGSVCEGAF
-90 VNLVEMSCL
+90 INLVEMACL

-124 DGLFVAALGKAPS
+124 DTLFARAHDELPS
-137 PQWAELRQD
+137 AQWAELRQD

-173 AALCKYPQQPP
+173 AALCKYPQQPQP
-184 AGRQATPYYGQH
+184 GQHFGQH
-196 HGWSSKRGIFFSEQ
+196 HGWASKRGIFFSEQ
-210 PLYSALGQSLGLA
+210 PLYQALGQQLGLA
-223 AGCRHP
+223 PGCRHP

-250 VDRRILGLGELLQAL
+250 VDRRILSLSELLAAM
-265 READGGDYMA
+265 RVADESDYLA
-275 ALLSTAVDSDRGFFP
+275 ALLDEALAAGRGFFP

-301 ALAASTYVSEHA
+301 ALAADTYVAEHA
-313 QILSGAYPQALLH
+313 AILSGAYPCSLLH

-334 LDILKR
+334 LDVLKQ
-340 VARELVFM
+340 VAREQVFM

-354 LELEGYAAL
+354 LELEGHAAL

-368 TYACLLALPATQFE
+368 TYACLLALPVSRFE
-382 RLLVGQGGSELF
+382 QLLAGKGGSELF
-394 FARRLYHRLSA
+394 FARRLFHRLSA

-412 LAVASRDPRFGE
+412 LAVATRDARFGSHT
-424 EAEQEWYYRVRL
+424 EQEWYYRVRL

>member
-1 MYSRLITPERIH
+1 MYQRLIPSLRIH
-13 PWGDEEL
+13 SWGDEPL

-63 EVQETGRQISRRVL
+63 EVQETGRQISRRIL
-77 AALPAGAVCEGAF
+77 AKLPAGTVCEGAF
-90 VNLVEMSCL
+90 INLVEMSCL

-116 SQWLAQEL
+116 SQWLAQSL
-124 DGLFVAALGKAPS
+124 DDLFASAHEQLPS

-173 AALCKYPQQPP
+173 AALCKYPQQPAP
-184 AGRQATPYYGQH
+184 GQHFGQH
-196 HGWSSKRGIFFSEQ
+196 HGWTSKRGIFFSEQ
-210 PLYSALGQSLGLA
+210 PLYQSLSQQLGLA
-223 AGCRHP
+223 PGCRHP

-250 VDRRILGLGELLQAL
+250 VDRRILGLGDLQQAL
-265 READGGDYMA
+265 RMADGGDYMA
-275 ALLSTAVDSDRGFFP
+275 TLLAEAMASARGFFP
-290 HFRQQLTRDLV
+290 HFRQQLTRDL
-301 ALAASTYVSEHA
+301 ATLAAETYVSEHDA
-313 QILSGAYPQALLH
+313 ILSGAYPQALLH

-334 LDILKR
+334 LDVLKQ
-340 VARELVFM
+340 VAREQVFM

-382 RLLVGQGGSELF
+382 KLLAGKGGSELF
-394 FARRLYHRLSA
+394 FARRLFHRLSA

-412 LAVASRDPRFGE
+412 LAVATADPRFLSG
-424 EAEQEWYYRVRL
+424 AEQEWYYRVRL

>member
-13 PWGDEEL
+13 PWGNEDL
-20 LEATEQD
+20 LEATELD

-63 EVQETGRQISRRVL
+63 EVQETGRQISRRIL
-77 AALPAGAVCEGAF
+77 AELPAGVVCEGAF
-90 VNLVEMSCL
+90 INLVEMSCL

-116 SQWLAQEL
+116 SQCLGEMLDSLYQQSLAQP
-124 DGLFVAALGKAPS
+124 PS
-137 PQWAELRQD
+137 AQWAELRQD
-146 LLVFDGNAQ
+146 LLLFDGNAQ

-173 AALCKYPQQPP
+173 GALCKYPQQPQP
-184 AGRQATPYYGQH
+184 GVSYGQH

-210 PLYSALGQSLGLA
+210 PLYRALGQSLELA
-223 AGCRHP
+223 PGCRHP

-250 VDRRILGLGELLQAL
+250 VDRRILTLNELLAAL
-265 READGGDYMA
+265 CSADGSDYMTT
-275 ALLSTAVDSDRGFFP
+275 LLGDAQRSSWGFFP
-290 HFRQQLTRDLV
+290 YFRHQLTRDLV
-301 ALAASTYVSEHA
+301 ALAASTYISEHEA
-313 QILSGAYPQALLH
+313 ILQGSYPQALLH

-334 LDILKR
+334 LDILKQ
-340 VARELVFM
+340 VARAQVFM

-363 RGVLS
+363 RGVLA
-368 TYACLLALPATQFE
+368 TYSCLLAMPSGQFS
-382 RLLVGQGGSELF
+382 RLLAGEGGSELF

-405 RHLKAYR
+405 RHIKAYR
-412 LAVASRDPRFGE
+412 LAVAVRDDRFVCE
-424 EAEQEWYYRVRL
+424 QEQEWYYRVRL

-447 YALEEFRLLSGI
+447 YVLEEYRLLSGI

>member
-1 MYSRLITPERIH
+1 MYSRLITPARIH
-13 PWGDEEL
+13 PWGSEEL

-63 EVQETGRQISRRVL
+63 EVQETGRQISRRIL
-77 AALPAGAVCEGAF
+77 AALPAGTVCEGAF
-90 VNLVEMSCL
+90 INLVEMACL

-116 SQWLAQEL
+116 SQWLAQSLDEL
-124 DGLFVAALGKAPS
+124 FARAHDQLPS

-165 LNLTLGQL
+165 MNLTLGQL
-173 AALCKYPQQPP
+173 AALCKYPQQPLLHSP
-184 AGRQATPYYGQH
+184 QGYGQH
-196 HGWSSKRGIFFSEQ
+196 HGWTSKRGIFFSEQ
-210 PLYSALGQSLGLA
+210 PLYRALGQSLGLA
-223 AGCRHP
+223 PGCRHP

-250 VDRRILGLGELLQAL
+250 VDRRILTLSELLVAL
-265 READGGDYMA
+265 RRADGSDYLA
-275 ALLSTAVDSDRGFFP
+275 VLLDEALASGRGFFP

-301 ALAASTYVSEHA
+301 ALAAQSYVSEHQA
-313 QILSGAYPQALLH
+313 ILQGSYPQALLH

-363 RGVLS
+363 RGVLTS
-368 TYACLLALPATQFE
+368 YACLLALPARQFA
-382 RLLVGQGGSELF
+382 RLLAGEGSQDLF

-412 LAVASRDPRFGE
+412 LAIATPDSRF
-424 EAEQEWYYRVRL
+424 ACQHEQEWYYRVRL

-447 YALEEFRLLSGI
+447 YVLEEYRLLSGI

>member
-1 MYSRLITPERIH
+1 MYRRLITPERIH

-63 EVQETGRQISRRVL
+63 EVQETGRQISRHIL
-77 AALPAGAVCEGAF
+77 AALPTGMVCEGAF
-90 VNLVEMSCL
+90 INLVEMSCL

-116 SQWLAQEL
+116 SQWLGEML
-124 DGLFVAALGKAPS
+124 DPLYQQALGLTPS
-137 PQWAELRQD
+137 SQWAELRQD
-146 LLVFDGNAQ
+146 LLLFDGNAQ

-173 AALCKYPQQPP
+173 AALCKYPQQPQ
-184 AGRQATPYYGQH
+184 AGVSYGQH

-210 PLYSALGQSLGLA
+210 PLYRALGQSLGLA
-223 AGCRHP
+223 QGCRHP

-250 VDRRILGLGELLQAL
+250 VDRRILTLGELLTAL
-265 READGGDYMA
+265 RSADGSDYLSGLLDD
-275 ALLSTAVDSDRGFFP
+275 ALASGRGFFP

-301 ALAASTYVSEHA
+301 ALAAKSYVDEHDA
-313 QILSGAYPQALLH
+313 ILRGSYPQALLH

-334 LDILKR
+334 LDMLKQ
-340 VARELVFM
+340 VARELVFR

-368 TYACLLALPATQFE
+368 TYSCLLAMPAGQFA
-382 RLLVGQGGSELF
+382 RLLAGEGGNELF

-412 LAVASRDPRFGE
+412 LAVATRDARFTDEG
-424 EAEQEWYYRVRL
+424 EQEWYYRVRL

-447 YALEEFRLLSGI
+447 YVLEEYRLLSGI

>member
-13 PWGDEEL
+13 RWGDEDL

-63 EVQETGRQISRRVL
+63 EVQETGRQISRRIL
-77 AALPAGAVCEGAF
+77 ATLPAGSVCEGAF
-90 VNLVEMSCL
+90 INLVEMSCL

-116 SQWLAQEL
+116 SQWLAQAL
-124 DGLFVAALGKAPS
+124 DGLFAEALGSAPS
-137 PQWAELRQD
+137 PQWATLRQD

-173 AALCKYPQQPP
+173 AALCKYPQQPLH
-184 AGRQATPYYGQH
+184 GGQH
-196 HGWSSKRGIFFSEQ
+196 HGWASKRGIFFSEQ
-210 PLYSALGQSLGLA
+210 PLYRALGQSLGLA
-223 AGCRHP
+223 PGCRHP

-250 VDRRILGLGELLQAL
+250 VDRRILSLSELQQAL
-265 READGGDYMA
+265 RLADDGAYMA
-275 ALLSTAVDSDRGFFP
+275 GLLAEAAASGRGFFP

-301 ALAASTYVSEHA
+301 ELAAHTYVSEHP

-334 LDILKR
+334 LDTLKQ

-368 TYACLLALPATQFE
+368 TYACLLALPAVQFE
-382 RLLVGQGGSELF
+382 RLLTGQGGSELF
-394 FARRLYHRLSA
+394 FARRLFHRLSA

-412 LAVASRDPRFGE
+412 LAVASRDPRFE
-424 EAEQEWYYRVRL
+424 KESEQEWYYRVRL

>member
-1 MYSRLITPERIH
+1 MYQTLIPPLRIV
-13 PWGDEEL
+13 PRGEESL
-20 LEATEQD
+20 LAATEFD

-63 EVQETGRQISRRVL
+63 EVQETGRQISRRIL
-77 AALPAGAVCEGAF
+77 GRLPAEAVCPWSF
-90 VNLVEMSCL
+90 INLVEMACL

-116 SQWLAQEL
+116 GQWLGEQL
-124 DGLFVAALGKAPS
+124 DPLFAAAVGAAS
-137 PQWAELRQD
+137 EQWPRLRAD
-146 LLVFDGNAQ
+146 LLGFDGNAQ

-173 AALCKYPQQPP
+173 AALCKYPQQQDLA
-184 AGRQATPYYGQH
+184 AGQAQH
-196 HGWSSKRGIFFSEQ
+196 HGWAAKGGIFFSEQ
-210 PLYSALGQSLGLA
+210 PLYARLSQSLGLA
-223 AGCRHP
+223 PGCRHP

-250 VDRRILGLGELLQAL
+250 VDRRILSQSELIQALASADEGEYMQALLGES
-265 READGGDYMA
+265 REG
-275 ALLSTAVDSDRGFFP
+275 REGFFP
-290 HFRQQLTRDLV
+290 HFRQRLTEDLV
-301 ALAASTYVSEHA
+301 ALAARTYLAEHDA
-313 QILSGAYPQALLH
+313 ILQGRYPHALLS
-326 GQAPAARV
+326 GQAPEARV
-334 LDILKR
+334 LDTLKR
-340 VARELVFM
+340 VAREQVFM

-368 TYACLLALPATQFE
+368 TYACLLALPEERFS
-382 RLLVGQGGSELF
+382 RLLAGAGGADLF
-394 FARRLYHRLSA
+394 FARRLFHRLSA

-412 LAVASRDPRFGE
+412 LAVANPDARFQCR
-424 EAEQEWYYRVRL
+424 AEQEWYYRVRL

-447 YALEEFRLLSGI
+447 YVLEEYRLLSGI

>member
-1 MYSRLITPERIH
+1 MYSRLITPKRIH
-13 PWGDEEL
+13 SWGDEDL

-27 RARIVQAA
+27 RARIVLAA

-63 EVQETGRQISRRVL
+63 EVQETGRQISRRIL
-77 AALPAGAVCEGAF
+77 AALPAGMVCEGAF
-90 VNLVEMSCL
+90 INLVEMSCL

-116 SQWLAQEL
+116 SQWLGEMLDPLYRQAQPL
-124 DGLFVAALGKAPS
+124 TPS
-137 PQWAELRQD
+137 AQWAELRQD
-146 LLVFDGNAQ
+146 LQLFDGNAQ

-173 AALCKYPQQPP
+173 AALCKYPQQSQP
-184 AGRQATPYYGQH
+184 GVSYGQH
-196 HGWSSKRGIFFSEQ
+196 HGWVSKRGIFFSEQ
-210 PLYSALGQSLGLA
+210 PLYRALGKSLGLA
-223 AGCRHP
+223 SGCRHP

-250 VDRRILGLGELLQAL
+250 VDRRILTLPVLLAAL
-265 READGGDYMA
+265 HSADGSDYLA
-275 ALLSTAVDSDRGFFP
+275 ALLDGALASDRGFFP

-301 ALAASTYVSEHA
+301 ALAAATYVSEHQA
-313 QILSGAYPQALLH
+313 IVQGSYSQALLH

-334 LDILKR
+334 LDILKQ
-340 VARELVFM
+340 VARDQVFM

-363 RGVLS
+363 RGVLTS
-368 TYACLLALPATQFE
+368 YACLLAMPVSQFA
-382 RLLVGQGGSELF
+382 RLLAGEGGSDLF

-405 RHLKAYR
+405 RHIKAYK
-412 LAVASRDPRFGE
+412 LAIAIRDARFVCE
-424 EAEQEWYYRVRL
+424 QEQEWYYRVRL

-447 YALEEFRLLSGI
+447 YVLEEYRLLSGI